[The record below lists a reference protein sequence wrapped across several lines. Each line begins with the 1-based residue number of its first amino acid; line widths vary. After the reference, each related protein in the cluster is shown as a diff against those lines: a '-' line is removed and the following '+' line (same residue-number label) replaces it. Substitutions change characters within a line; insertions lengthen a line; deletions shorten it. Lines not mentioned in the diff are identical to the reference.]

1 MRRKLA
7 WIAVAAVLAAGP
19 ALAQAQTQTQTQAI
33 PPYVAAAVASPDRA
47 ARERDVG
54 QKPAEVLAFSG
65 VKPGDRIADFWPV
78 PPYSTSL
85 LSLVAGP
92 KGKVYAVV
100 PAKLFRDMPEAPAKV
115 AEMLAPY
122 PNVAPVVQ
130 PFDRF
135 SVPEPLDLV
144 WMGKTYHDF
153 PNVTEMG
160 PLDIAAVNR
169 AVFRALKPGGILIVI
184 DHAAPPG
191 SGFLDTE
198 ADDAKR
204 LHRIDPEVVKRQVL
218 AAGFELVA
226 ESRLL
231 ANPDDDHTKSP
242 FDPAMR
248 NRTDRFVLKFRKPV
262 S

>member
-1 MRRKLA
+1 MKLGLG
-7 WIAVAAVLAAGP
+7 WIGLAAALAAGTASGQP
-19 ALAQAQTQTQTQAI
+19 I
-33 PPYVAAAVASPDRA
+33 PDYVAAAVASPDRA
-47 ARERDVG
+47 AKERDVG
-54 QKPAEVLAFSG
+54 QKPAELLAFSG

-92 KGKVYAVV
+92 KGKVYAIV
-100 PAKLFRDMPEAPAKV
+100 PAKLFKDVPEAPAKV
-115 AEMLAPY
+115 REMLAPY
-122 PNVAPVVQ
+122 ANVVQ
-130 PFDRF
+130 VVQSFDRF

-153 PNVTEMG
+153 PNVAEMG

-169 AVFRALKPGGILIVI
+169 AVFRALKPGGVLIVI
-184 DHAAPPG
+184 DHAAPAG
-191 SGFLDTE
+191 SGFVDTQ

-231 ANPDDDHTKSP
+231 ANSDDDHARSP

-248 NRTDRFVLKFRKPV
+248 NRTDRFVLKFRKPAP
-262 S
+262 